1 MSDITIIS
9 IFVLLGIALVVAE
22 VLFIPGTTFV
32 GLLGFLLMAFGVW
45 RCFDTYGKVA
55 GISLAGGSLVTMA
68 LVFYAGYKKGVWK
81 QFALNTENDT
91 KLSQKS
97 INDLKVGQQGI
108 AISVLRPF
116 GTADFAG
123 KRVEVQSLGEMIDVG
138 RDVVIVEIK
147 GNEIFVTLNAS

>member
-9 IFVLLGIALVVAE
+9 IFVIAGIALVIVE

-32 GLLGFLLMAFGVW
+32 GLLGFLMIAFGVW
-45 RCFDTYGKVA
+45 YCFDIYGKLA
-55 GISLAGGSLVTMA
+55 GMSLAGGSLVVMSLA
-68 LVFYAGYKKGVWK
+68 FYVGYKKGVWK
-81 QFALNTENDT
+81 KFALNTENDS

-97 INDLKVGQQGI
+97 INDLHVGQQGV
-108 AISVLRPF
+108 AVSVLRPT
-116 GTADFAG
+116 GTADFDG

-138 RDVVIVEIK
+138 RKIVIVEIK